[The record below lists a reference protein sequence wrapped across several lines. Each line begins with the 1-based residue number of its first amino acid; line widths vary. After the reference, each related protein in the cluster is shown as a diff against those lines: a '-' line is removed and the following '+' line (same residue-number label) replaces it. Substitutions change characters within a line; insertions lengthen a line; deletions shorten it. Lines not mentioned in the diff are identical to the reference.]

1 MSSVQMS
8 PKMKEKKEKQRQAE
22 VMLSGM
28 FLTQE
33 SYEEDY
39 ETIRSK
45 EGEKAAEP
53 DKQSL
58 ETIEV
63 ELKNDLKP

>member
-1 MSSVQMS
+1 
-8 PKMKEKKEKQRQAE
+8 
-22 VMLSGM
+22 MLSGM

-53 DKQSL
+53 DKKSL